1 MGGLDC
7 RYLVTHLRS
16 DRFTPISVTTVA
28 TPHRGSSF
36 ADYFLEILGRERMPS
51 FLALLDKLPIG
62 GGDGTAFETL
72 TIKAMS
78 EFNLSTPDVD
88 GVKYFSYG
96 AACTPGLLD
105 AFKFPHSIILEKE
118 GPNDG
123 LVSVSSSQW
132 GKYMGT
138 LEPVNHMDL
147 IGWVN
152 FARYAWADLTGKA
165 IQFKPATFYLGI
177 VDMLAVE
184 VEGRELEGTPKR

>member
-1 MGGLDC
+1 
-7 RYLVTHLRS
+7 
-16 DRFTPISVTTVA
+16 
-28 TPHRGSSF
+28 
-36 ADYFLEILGRERMPS
+36 MPS

-105 AFKFPHSIILEKE
+105 AFKFSHSIILEKE

-123 LVSVSSSQW
+123 LVSVSSSQC
-132 GKYMGT
+132 GSSNVSV
-138 LEPVNHMDL
+138 LP
-147 IGWVN
+147 
-152 FARYAWADLTGKA
+152 
-165 IQFKPATFYLGI
+165 
-177 VDMLAVE
+177 
-184 VEGRELEGTPKR
+184 